1 MAEAALTGAGEDGAG
16 TTEIPSVAA
25 RSGASGWVRRRGRRG
40 CQASSC
46 NRGKGRGR
54 GKRRGGTVA
63 TVTVLNR
70 HVEVGDGRWGGTT
83 WQARAEGWREGGG
96 VPTDRRTMLGRQ
108 WPETG
113 GRGRRGVAMPR
124 GQPNRGGGRG
134 LIDVPQPRCRA
145 AALADRQARAA

>member
-1 MAEAALTGAGEDGAG
+1 
-16 TTEIPSVAA
+16 
-25 RSGASGWVRRRGRRG
+25 
-40 CQASSC
+40 
-46 NRGKGRGR
+46 
-54 GKRRGGTVA
+54 VA

-70 HVEVGDGRWGGTT
+70 HMEVGDGRWGGTM

>member
-1 MAEAALTGAGEDGAG
+1 MAEAALTGAGEDGADAA
-16 TTEIPSVAA
+16 EIPSVAA

-46 NRGKGRGR
+46 SRGKGRGR
-54 GKRRGGTVA
+54 GKRRGRG
-63 TVTVLNR
+63 
-70 HVEVGDGRWGGTT
+70 HGGDGGRFKPARGGGGRPVG
-83 WQARAEGWREGGG
+83 WHHVAGEGRGVEREG

-124 GQPNRGGGRG
+124 SQPNRGGGRG
-134 LIDVPQPRCRA
+134 LIDGPQPWCRA
-145 AALADRQARAA
+145 AALADR